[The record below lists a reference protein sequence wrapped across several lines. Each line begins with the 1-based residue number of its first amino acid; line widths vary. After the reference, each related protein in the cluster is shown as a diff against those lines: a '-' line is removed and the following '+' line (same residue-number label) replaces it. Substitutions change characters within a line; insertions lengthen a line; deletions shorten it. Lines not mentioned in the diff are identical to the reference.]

1 MIKVNTMLS
10 SLWDAKTARVL
21 STTLIFV
28 LFLAFLRSAQETLTL
43 FLFAVLFA
51 YLVEPLVS
59 YLQKPLHGRIKAIIA
74 VYFFFAGTLL
84 GLGFLIGP
92 KIVDE
97 GRSLMA
103 NLPAL
108 VDRMTSGQFIV
119 TLGHKQ
125 GWNNSRALQIQHF
138 FMKHRDNIVIYGEGI
153 AENLEAPLA
162 HLWWLIL
169 IPILGAFF
177 LKNAPSIARGIVN
190 ISTQRQQKSTIR
202 EIVGDVHG
210 ILGSYIRAQLM
221 LATLTAVALTI
232 VLGLMRVP
240 YSFILSPL
248 AGACEF
254 IPVVGPAVACTVIFG
269 VAALAG
275 YSHLL
280 WLFLVLGTWRTIQ
293 DYFNAPRI
301 MGRSLEISPLV
312 EIFAVLAGGEIGGV
326 VGALIAVPVL
336 AVLRTL
342 WRHLS
347 VAQAPEAA

>member
-1 MIKVNTMLS
+1 MLS
-10 SLWDAKTARVL
+10 NFWDAKTARVL
-21 STTLIFV
+21 FTALIF
-28 LFLAFLRSAQETLTL
+28 LSFLAFLRSTQETLTL

-51 YLVEPLVS
+51 YLVEPVVS
-59 YLQKPLHGRIKAIIA
+59 YLQKPLRGRMKAIA
-74 VYFFFAGTLL
+74 VFYILFAGALL
-84 GLGFLIGP
+84 CLGFFVGP
-92 KIVDE
+92 YIVDE
-97 GRSLMA
+97 GRSLMG

-119 TLGHKQ
+119 TLGHNQ
-125 GWNNSRALQIQHF
+125 GWDRSRALQIQHF
-138 FMKHRDNIVIYGEGI
+138 FMAHRDNIVSYGEGI
-153 AENLEAPLA
+153 AEKLEAPLS

-190 ISTQRQQKSTIR
+190 VSTEQQQKSTIR
-202 EIVGDVHG
+202 DIVSDVHS
-210 ILGSYIRAQLM
+210 ILGSYIRAQLL
-221 LATLTAVALTI
+221 LATLTAIALTI

-240 YSFILSPL
+240 YSFIFSPL

-269 VAALAG
+269 VAALTG
-275 YSHLL
+275 YDHLL
-280 WLFLVLGTWRTIQ
+280 WLFLVLGAWRVIQ

-301 MGRSLEISPLV
+301 MGRSLEISPLA

-336 AVLRTL
+336 ALLRTL

-347 VAQAPEAA
+347 AAQAADAA